1 MKTIVGLLLLLL
13 VWEISALLLGS
24 SFILP
29 TPIETFK
36 ALIHELVRIET
47 FHAFLSTAW
56 KGFFVLGL
64 VVLLGTIIGLVMGIN
79 TAIYEILRPV
89 VMIVQAVPVIS
100 WLALV
105 IFLWGIGWKGPVL
118 ISFFSLLPIS
128 IFTTAAGVR
137 SIDKDLLEMVKVYKV
152 PKRKVF
158 KDIYL
163 GSIVPFVVATIDIS
177 IGNVWKVILVSEFL
191 CGDEGLGVLIS
202 WARQYVD
209 VPRVYALTIIA
220 VAFGII
226 SERLTRRF
234 VRRLTRKWGMS

>member
-36 ALIHELVRIET
+36 ALIHELTKIET

-64 VVLLGTIIGLVMGIN
+64 VVLLGTLIGLVMGIN

-118 ISFFSLLPIS
+118 ISFLSLLPVS

-137 SIDKDLLEMVKVYKV
+137 SIDKDLLEMVEVYKV

>member
-191 CGDEGLGVLIS
+191 CGGEGLGVLIS

>member
-13 VWEISALLLGS
+13 VWEISALLLSS

-29 TPIETFK
+29 TPVETFK
-36 ALIHELVRIET
+36 ALIHELARIET

-64 VVLLGTIIGLVMGIN
+64 VVLLGTLIGLVMGIN

-89 VMIVQAVPVIS
+89 VMVVQAVPVIS

-118 ISFFSLLPIS
+118 ISFLSLLPVS

-177 IGNVWKVILVSEFL
+177 IGNVWKVVLVSEFL

-220 VAFGII
+220 VVFGII

>member
-36 ALIHELVRIET
+36 ALIHELTKIET

-64 VVLLGTIIGLVMGIN
+64 VVLLGTLIGLVMGIN

-118 ISFFSLLPIS
+118 ISFLSLLPVS

-209 VPRVYALTIIA
+209 VPRVYALTIVA

>member
-36 ALIHELVRIET
+36 ALIHELTKIET

-64 VVLLGTIIGLVMGIN
+64 VVLLGTLIGLVMGIN

-118 ISFFSLLPIS
+118 ISFLSLLPIS

-152 PKRKVF
+152 SKRKVF

-220 VAFGII
+220 VTFGII

>member
-36 ALIHELVRIET
+36 ALIHELTKIET

-64 VVLLGTIIGLVMGIN
+64 VVLLGTLIGLVMGIN

-118 ISFFSLLPIS
+118 ISFLSLLPIS

-152 PKRKVF
+152 SKRKVF

>member
-36 ALIHELVRIET
+36 ALIHELTKIET

-64 VVLLGTIIGLVMGIN
+64 VVLLGTLIGLVMGIN

-118 ISFFSLLPIS
+118 ISFLSLLPVS

-177 IGNVWKVILVSEFL
+177 IGNVWKVVLVSEFL

>member
-36 ALIHELVRIET
+36 ALIHELTKIET

-64 VVLLGTIIGLVMGIN
+64 VVLLGTLIGLVMGIN

-118 ISFFSLLPIS
+118 ISFLSLLPIS